1 MTRPVI
7 GTIILISHDGR
18 PTVWPVRRRGAD
30 DSEHLLETKDLI
42 HLLETFET
50 AKQTCGTELMEGGTL
65 KLLDA
70 ENNLIQ
76 EQRGRVS

>member
-30 DSEHLLETKDLI
+30 DRE

-50 AKQTCGTELMEGGTL
+50 AKQTCCTELMEGGTL
-65 KLLDA
+65 KLLDT